1 MSPEDKSD
9 NQNKVEETSAPAE
22 EVAEDQVEV
31 ASVPAGL

>member
-22 EVAEDQVEV
+22 EVAEEQVEEEK
-31 ASVPAGL
+31 